1 MLIPNFAFN
10 QSLTGNR
17 LIYHEP
23 ADSATIFNHY
33 VVKQV
38 GTSYGIAP
46 TKQHKYNGTQSAK
59 FELHAGDPEVQS
71 GTRAEI
77 TFPTT
82 TNLNRWY
89 SFALFFPGLPWEVVD
104 PVEEVLMQWHQGGS
118 LTPALCIRTKNDSI
132 YLRVVEEPNGPNEWI
147 NLGVI
152 EKNIWHPYVM
162 HIIHS
167 STTSGLIDIWRNDK
181 KILNRK
187 DKKSMYPVTGEVT
200 NPNWKLGIYKSG
212 WNSGATTASSIRVIL
227 FDDIKM
233 GNENCSYREMKPM
246 RDY

>member
-1 MLIPNFAFN
+1 
-10 QSLTGNR
+10 
-17 LIYHEP
+17 
-23 ADSATIFNHY
+23 
-33 VVKQV
+33 
-38 GTSYGIAP
+38 
-46 TKQHKYNGTQSAK
+46 
-59 FELHAGDPEVQS
+59 
-71 GTRAEI
+71 
-77 TFPTT
+77 
-82 TNLNRWY
+82 
-89 SFALFFPGLPWEVVD
+89 
-104 PVEEVLMQWHQGGS
+104 
-118 LTPALCIRTKNDSI
+118 
-132 YLRVVEEPNGPNEWI
+132 
-147 NLGVI
+147 VI